1 MNTINPFNI
10 TKAVDYSD
18 EEINEFWVDIPG
30 DSGFTD
36 IIKPT
41 SPMPMIILGGKGSGK
56 THIMRYFSY
65 NLQKL
70 RHNTQGLETVKS
82 DGYVGVYMRC
92 SGLNSNRFSGKN
104 QSQDLWNSVFS
115 YYMELWLAQLL
126 LTTIVE
132 LFGQN
137 EEESNDEKLYHAIN
151 ELFDEINAK
160 VDEEKNLNSI
170 INRLKQLQKEVDYE
184 VNNCAI
190 TGQPI
195 TSIRISVTSGKLV
208 FGIPQLLSKLIPEL
222 SEIKFIYLLDEYEN
236 LTSNQQM
243 YVNTLI
249 REKEDPATFRIGSRL
264 YGMKTYLTFSAQEEI
279 KVGSEYESYNIDG
292 FFRDREDDYK
302 QFVINIC
309 LKRLNTN
316 GFSVTSQ
323 SELESYFR
331 VPSFEENIQHKIS
344 NKVYFNRLTRKLQQ
358 AKIKDVD
365 TIISNLT
372 FEQSVLLERTNVFLF
387 YRIWKKGKAKLLDSA
402 AEIHKECILY
412 FENREGKNLT
422 QHHKVLDKYKND
434 IIDQVYRELSLPVVY
449 LGLPTYIKMSCGI
462 PRHLLIILKHIYRWS
477 VFNGE
482 NPFVNGN
489 MLSTN
494 SQMRG
499 LNEATS
505 WFLNDARI
513 PGREGKDVQLSI
525 HRLGTL
531 LQALRFSDLPPEC
544 SISSFAIKT
553 SVAHEKINAI
563 IDYMKRYSYLIEVNS
578 RRDKN
583 SNRKDTTYQINGL
596 LAPEWELSINRR
608 GIVSFSE
615 IEMKA
620 IFEPNDESEFKS
632 FLNTKAGSYNAP
644 FYQQPTLFE

>member
-18 EEINEFWVDIPG
+18 AEINEFWVDIPG
-30 DSGFTD
+30 DGGFMD

-70 RHNTQGLETVKS
+70 RHENPGLEAIKT
-82 DGYVGVYMRC
+82 DGYIGVYMRC

-104 QSQDLWNSVFS
+104 QSQDLWDSVFS
-115 YYMELWLAQLL
+115 YYMELWLAQLIL
-126 LTTIVE
+126 YTISE
-132 LFGQN
+132 LIN
-137 EEESNDEKLYHAIN
+137 PKDYENLYSSIN
-151 ELFDEINAK
+151 ELFDESEEVIQ
-160 VDEEKNLNSI
+160 EEKNLNTI
-170 INRLKQLQKEVDYE
+170 IDKLKKLQKEVDYE

-195 TSIRISVTSGKLV
+195 TNIRITVTSGKLV
-208 FGIPQLLSKLIPEL
+208 FGIPQLLSNLIPEF
-222 SEIKFIYLLDEYEN
+222 SKIKFIYLLDEYEN
-236 LTSNQQM
+236 LTGNQQM

-264 YGMKTYLTFSAQEEI
+264 YGMKTYETFSAQEEI
-279 KVGSEYESYNIDG
+279 KAGSEYEPYNIDS
-292 FFRDREDDYK
+292 FFREKEDDYK
-302 QFVINIC
+302 KFIVNIC

-316 GFSVTSQ
+316 GFSVTNQ
-323 SELESYFR
+323 SELESYFV
-331 VPSFEENIQHKIS
+331 VPTFEENIKPRIS
-344 NKVYFNRLTRKLQQ
+344 DNKVYFNRLLRKLQNV
-358 AKIKDVD
+358 KIKEADE
-365 TIISNLT
+365 IISNLT
-372 FEQSVLLERTNVFLF
+372 FNESVLLERTNVFLF
-387 YRIWKKGKAKLLDSA
+387 YRMWKKGKEKLLDNS
-402 AEIHKECILY
+402 IVIKNECLEY
-412 FENREGKNLT
+412 FGNGDNKGAT

-434 IIDQVYRELSLPVVY
+434 IIDQVYRELNLPVLY
-449 LGLPTYIKMSCGI
+449 LGLPAYIKMSCGI

-489 MLSTN
+489 RLSTS

-525 HRLGTL
+525 NRLGIF

-553 SVAHEKINAI
+553 SVAHEEINKI
-563 IDYMKRYSYLIEVNS
+563 IDYMERYSYLIEVKS

-583 SNRKDTTYQINGL
+583 SNRKDITYQINGL
-596 LAPEWELSINRR
+596 LAPEWELSIHRR
-608 GIVSFSE
+608 GIVSFTE
-615 IEMKA
+615 LDMKA
-620 IFEPNDESEFKS
+620 IFEPEDESEFKR
-632 FLNTKAGSYNAP
+632 FLATKIGNYNAP